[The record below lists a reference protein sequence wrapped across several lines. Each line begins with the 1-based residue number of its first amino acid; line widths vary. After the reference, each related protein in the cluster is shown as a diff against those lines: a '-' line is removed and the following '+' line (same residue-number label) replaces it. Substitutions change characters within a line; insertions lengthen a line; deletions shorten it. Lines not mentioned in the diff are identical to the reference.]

1 MGVNRLPIDD
11 HYDNEL
17 FPPPLATTPHPEDSL
32 RPTPTYIKKTLHT
45 SLQTAIYLFALFL
58 MSSGMFLVRLRRLN
72 GADVKV
78 SCTGAATTSVSELRD
93 LASAQLGVPSAR
105 LRLLYKVR
113 VHYRVP
119 QRP

>member
-1 MGVNRLPIDD
+1 MID
-11 HYDNEL
+11 HYDNKFSSVL

-32 RPTPTYIKKTLHT
+32 GHTPPYIQKTLHT
-45 SLQTAIYLFALFL
+45 SLQTAVYLFALFL

-72 GADVKV
+72 GADVTV

-119 QRP
+119 LRP